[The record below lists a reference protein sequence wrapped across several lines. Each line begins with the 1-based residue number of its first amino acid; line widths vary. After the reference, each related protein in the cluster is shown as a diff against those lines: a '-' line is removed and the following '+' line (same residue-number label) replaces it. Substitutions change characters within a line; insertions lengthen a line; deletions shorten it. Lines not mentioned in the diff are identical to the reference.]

1 MRTDESYMVSHFK
14 LYPAVFLL
22 RCHMYTKHVGCP
34 EKCCF
39 GSLCKSKGVHGFDP
53 ARKSKHT
60 IIEEETAEAES
71 NLFLDTS
78 KIVF

>member
-22 RCHMYTKHVGCP
+22 RCHMYTKYVGCP

-39 GSLCKSKGVHGFDP
+39 
-53 ARKSKHT
+53 RKMFPDFYRTPNNKQGP
-60 IIEEETAEAES
+60 E
-71 NLFLDTS
+71 NQ
-78 KIVF
+78 